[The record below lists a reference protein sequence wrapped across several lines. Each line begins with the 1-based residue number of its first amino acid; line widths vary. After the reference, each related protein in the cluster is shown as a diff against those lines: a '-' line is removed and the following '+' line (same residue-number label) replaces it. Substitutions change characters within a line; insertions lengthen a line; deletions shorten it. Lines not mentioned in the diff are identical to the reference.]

1 MTKIPLKQ
9 GTWKS
14 TTAKT
19 KKLSNRT
26 IRSQQTQQT
35 IKNVLARAIEG
46 KAKTWTTVACVAQVP
61 DMIWREHRE
70 HWELRTLWQRTV
82 CRPSP
87 WYDIKS
93 WRTLSEWSHAK
104 PRDMI
109 QCFGQTWHS
118 LYYFIWYKHDT
129 FWGNYAHILF
139 SLFKLLPKKLRVYD
153 EKAIKFL
160 WHVQIG
166 ASLQFKPQPTN
177 SFHGLHHF

>member
-1 MTKIPLKQ
+1 MKPVALAQTQ
-9 GTWKS
+9 GRGPIR
-14 TTAKT
+14 
-19 KKLSNRT
+19 LNGT
-26 IRSQQTQQT
+26 IRSEQTQQT
-35 IKNVLARAIEG
+35 IQNVLARAIEG
-46 KAKTWTTVACVAQVP
+46 KAKTWTTVACVARVP
-61 DMIWREHRE
+61 DMIWREP
-70 HWELRTLWQRTV
+70 WELRTLWQRTV

-109 QCFGQTWHS
+109 QNVLGRHGTVYIT
-118 LYYFIWYKHDT
+118 LYDINT

-139 SLFKLLPKKLRVYD
+139 SLFKLLPNKYD

-177 SFHGLHHF
+177 RRFHGLRHF